1 MVVSFSLKI
10 YEMRKLILS
19 LAFLAVCTFGT
30 AQDNFNI
37 ELISQ
42 TDLGETGNDV
52 WGWVDSTGVEYA
64 IMGSQTNTW
73 VFSLEDPAAPNLRI
87 QIPGDGSTWRDI
99 KSWEDHL
106 YVTTDSGNDGLL
118 VIDMSMAPDSIRFQY
133 INPLVIAQGDTT
145 VLTTCHNLYIDENGF
160 CYLAGCR
167 AANADKAVIL
177 DLNQDKW
184 TPPIVGAHGT
194 VPGGG
199 GYAHDLYVK
208 NNILYASEIYQGQLG
223 IYDVSQKD
231 SLVLLG
237 TTPTGFSFTH
247 NAWTSTDQNY
257 VFTTDER
264 ANAFVEAYD
273 ISDPQNI
280 QFLDAYQPLE
290 TVGRGVIPH
299 NTHYYDGFLVTSYY
313 TDGLVITDVNK
324 PDNMIKVGAFDTFL
338 GPDGGFNG
346 CWGAYP
352 YLPSGLVLASD
363 RSTGLYVFDVNYVQA
378 ARMEGT
384 VMDIADG
391 TPINNVEVT
400 IKANQVNYDFS
411 SPDGSYKTG
420 IAEQGLFEVYATHP
434 EYKMYK
440 STVELINGEVVI
452 KDIFMEKIQ
461 IVNYNVSVVDDET
474 GEPIPGAHVTFDD
487 LDASIVDAQTDDFG
501 LVNEMIPARVYLL
514 SAGVWGYETGSLIV
528 DAEATN
534 TYEFRLT
541 KAYKDGFLVD
551 LGWQSEGNAATGQW
565 ERAKPIGTQING
577 FQVAPST
584 DAPQNSNMFC
594 YVTENSNSGSHVDGD
609 IDDGYVELI
618 SPYFSVEGMLKPT
631 ISFNAWFSI
640 GGGATEPNDTMYIYL
655 YEDDQI
661 FELMRISE
669 ITDGWSESISIDIT
683 DFITNPDSLRVSF
696 YGSDL
701 PDSGHVLELAVDNF
715 AVTDT
720 GVSSI
725 EDITKNNFSVSPN
738 PFLDQF
744 NIEFEQ
750 ASLRKIMIYNALGQM
765 VYNQKHN
772 STNVNIALDSEPG
785 IYVLSIENED
795 GKVATEKIIKN

>member
-1 MVVSFSLKI
+1 M
-10 YEMRKLILS
+10 S

-30 AQDNFNI
+30 AQDNLNVQ
-37 ELISQ
+37 LISQ

-64 IMGSQTNTW
+64 IMGSQNNTW

-167 AANADKAVIL
+167 AANADKAIIL

-199 GYAHDLYVK
+199 GYAHDVYVK

-313 TDGLVITDVNK
+313 TDGVVITDVSK
-324 PDNMIKVGAFDTFL
+324 PDNMIKVGSYDTFL

-352 YLPSGLVLASD
+352 YLPSGLLLASD
-363 RSTGLYVFDVNYVQA
+363 RSTGLYVFSVDYVQA

-391 TPINNVEVT
+391 TAINNVEVV
-400 IKANQVNYDFS
+400 IKADQVNYDFS
-411 SPDGSYKTG
+411 APDGSYKTG

-487 LDASIVDAQTDDFG
+487 LDASIIDAQTDDFG
-501 LVNEMIPARVYLL
+501 LVDEMIPARVYLL
-514 SAGVWGYETGSLIV
+514 SAGAWGYETGSAMI
-528 DAEATN
+528 DAELT
-534 TYEFRLT
+534 TDYEFRI
-541 KAYKDGFLVD
+541 KPGYCDGFALD
-551 LGWQSEGNAATGQW
+551 LGWETRGDAVTGQW
-565 ERAKPIGTQING
+565 ERAKPIGTQISG
-577 FQVAPST
+577 YQMAPNT
-584 DAPQNSNMFC
+584 DAPENSNQFC
-594 YVTENSNSGSHVDGD
+594 YVTENNSSGD
-609 IDDGYVELI
+609 VASGDVDDGYVQLI
-618 SPYFSVEGMLKPT
+618 SPYFDASEMVRPQV
-631 ISFNAWFSI
+631 SFNLWFTSV
-640 GGGATEPNDTMYIYL
+640 GTQGSAPNDTMKVFLHEGNDSI
-655 YEDDQI
+655 
-661 FELMRISE
+661 ELFRTRESMQE
-669 ITDGWSESISIDIT
+669 WSESLTFDIT
-683 DFITNPDSLRVSF
+683 PFVSSGDSLRVSF

-701 PDSGHVLELAVDNF
+701 PGSGHLLEMGVDNF
-715 AVTDT
+715 KVIDKGISNT
-720 GVSSI
+720 
-725 EDITKNNFSVSPN
+725 EDISLSSFSVSPN

-772 STNVNIALDSEPG
+772 SAKVNIALDGEPG